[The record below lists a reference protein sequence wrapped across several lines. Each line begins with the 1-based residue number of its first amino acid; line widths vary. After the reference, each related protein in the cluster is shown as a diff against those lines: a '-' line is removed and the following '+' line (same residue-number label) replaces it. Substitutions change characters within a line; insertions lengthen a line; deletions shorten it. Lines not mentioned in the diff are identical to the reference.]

1 MIFIYDLTTSISQS
15 EILLQ
20 LLEKKIRS
28 GMVVR
33 QKENRNK
40 FHMKQD

>member
-33 QKENRNK
+33 
-40 FHMKQD
+40 